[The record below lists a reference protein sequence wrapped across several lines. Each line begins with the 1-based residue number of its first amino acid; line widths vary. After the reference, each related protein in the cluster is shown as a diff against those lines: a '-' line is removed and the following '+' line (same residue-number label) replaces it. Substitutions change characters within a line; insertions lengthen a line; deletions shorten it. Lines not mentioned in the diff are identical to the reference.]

1 MYSNSHLP
9 QLWCQAPLCYAVSLI
24 CGGLFFAKKMR
35 DSEFVTMLDPLQNK
49 YGRTLGA
56 VFYIPAFS
64 GEVSSETEYT
74 LTHTH

>member
-1 MYSNSHLP
+1 M
-9 QLWCQAPLCYAVSLI
+9 SLI

-74 LTHTH
+74 LTHTHTHILTITIGATRLLYS